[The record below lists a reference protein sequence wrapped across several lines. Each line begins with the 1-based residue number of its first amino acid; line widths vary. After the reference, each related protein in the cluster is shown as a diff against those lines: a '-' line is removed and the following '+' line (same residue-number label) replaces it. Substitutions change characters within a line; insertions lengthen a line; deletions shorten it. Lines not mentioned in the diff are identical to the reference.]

1 MKAIVFTDGACSGNP
16 GPGGWGT
23 IISLVDDETVELGGP
38 ELATTNNR
46 MEMRATLE
54 ALSWMVASGK
64 DIREVLLYAD
74 SKYMIEGLTRWIH
87 GWIKNGW
94 INGGGEPVKNKD
106 LWIELKRAKDE
117 LESKGC
123 RLSFHYV
130 AGHSGVPGNERC
142 DEIAQGFSSGLV
154 PSLFRGPT
162 SSYSVSLVVPSS
174 EDRGK
179 LAKPYYLSLI
189 AGEVFRDETWP
200 ACQNRVQGRSGA
212 RYKKISS
219 KAEELETIKK
229 WGVRP
234 KPDGSGS

>member
-16 GPGGWGT
+16 GPGGWAT
-23 IISLVDDETVELGGP
+23 IVSLVGDETVELGGP
-38 ELATTNNR
+38 EQSTTNNR
-46 MEMRATLE
+46 MEMKAAVE
-54 ALSWMVASGK
+54 ALSWMVRSGK
-64 DIREVLLYAD
+64 DIKEALIYAD

-87 GWIKNGW
+87 GWVKNGW
-94 INGGGEPVKNKD
+94 INGGGDPVKNKD

-142 DEIAQGFSSGLV
+142 DEIAQAFSSGLV
-154 PSLFRGPT
+154 PSLFQG
-162 SSYSVSLVVPSS
+162 SSGAYSVSLVVASS
-174 EDRGK
+174 EDRRK
-179 LAKPYYLSLI
+179 LSKPYYLSVI
-189 AGEVFRDETWP
+189 GGEVFRDETWA

-229 WGVRP
+229 WGIRL
-234 KPDGSGS
+234 KPDG